1 MSAVRVALVGTR
13 GFGRVHFQGLQK
25 QISEGLAELVGV
37 VDVAEPEADV
47 TAPWFLTLGELLEQ
61 LPGERAPEVVIIAT
75 PITTHMA
82 MALEALA
89 AGCHVLLEKPPV
101 RSLAEH
107 WQLLRAARE
116 AGRSVQVG
124 FQARGGGGIDRL
136 RRIVRGGELGRVL
149 RVTAYGAWQRDRAYY
164 SRSRWA
170 GLRRLGG
177 ERVADGVATNPLAHG
192 VHAALT
198 VAGIDRADQIAEVTT
213 ELRRAHDIEADD
225 TTYLGI
231 LPAQADL
238 PPVHCALV
246 TTAPDQSDPWVE
258 VVAERG
264 RARLYYTADRAEI
277 GPAQVVPSQIVPAGV
292 AAADIGAAARRE
304 DYERISLV
312 ENLLRHVR
320 DASVPLLCPLEST
333 SAFTAVLDA
342 TQSVPDPTPI
352 GPEHVTW
359 VGEGPAAHPVVEDVE
374 AWMTAALDSG
384 APFAEVGAPWGD
396 ASAVHRWSPRR
407 VLRTQEIAGSE
418 IAVLVDGSDIIPR
431 SSPRPYLHPLRT
443 LGGTVIT
450 DAHPADHDWHNGL
463 GVVIQD
469 VADVNFWGG
478 RTYVEGAGYIWREDH
493 GTIAHEAFEET
504 SADGTAWTQRLR
516 WRGPEPAA
524 DASAA
529 DVSAADASGGS
540 APSDGPGPRV
550 ELEETRTHVFAPVE
564 GGWSVELTS
573 QLRPVSAEAM
583 ELGSPGSHGREG
595 GGYGGL
601 FLRLAPLAEATVAV
615 PGPDGGRLTGEDA
628 VHGARAPWV
637 ELCGTAATGG
647 RFAVRI
653 EHLDEHDDPW
663 FVRVAG
669 YPGLGSAIAWDS
681 PVTTTAEQPLT
692 RAFRITVRDLP

>member
-13 GFGRVHFQGLQK
+13 GFGRVHHENLRPL
-25 QISEGLAELVGV
+25 ISQGLAELVGV

-47 TAPWFLTLGELLEQ
+47 TAPWFLTLGELLAE
-61 LPGERAPEVVIIAT
+61 LTDERAPEVVVIAT
-75 PITTHMA
+75 PITTHAA
-82 MALEALA
+82 MAREALA

-107 WQLLRAARE
+107 WQLLREARE
-116 AGRSVQVG
+116 AGRAVQVG

-192 VHAALT
+192 VHAALA
-198 VAGIDRADQIAEVTT
+198 VAGYERADQIAEITT

-231 LPAQADL
+231 RPAEAAL
-238 PPVHCALV
+238 PPVHCALT
-246 TTAPDQSDPWVE
+246 TTAPEQGDPWVE

-277 GPAQVVPSQIVPAGV
+277 EPAQVVPSQIVPAGV
-292 AAADIGAAARRE
+292 DQSDVVTAAREER
-304 DYERISLV
+304 YERVSLV
-312 ENLLRHVR
+312 ENLLQHVR

-342 TQSVPDPTPI
+342 TQSVPDPAPI

-374 AWMTAALDSG
+374 HWLARALEAG
-384 APFAEVGAPWGD
+384 APFAEIGAPWGD
-396 ASAVHRWSPRR
+396 AAAVHSWSPRT
-407 VLRTQEIAGSE
+407 VLRRQRLDGAEV
-418 IAVLVDGSDIIPR
+418 AVLVDGTDIIDR

-443 LGGTVIT
+443 LGGTVVT

-463 GVVIQD
+463 GIVVQD

-478 RTYVEGAGYIWREDH
+478 RTYVRGQGYVWREDH
-493 GTIAHEAFEET
+493 GRITHEGFAEE
-504 SADGTAWTQRLR
+504 SADGTAWTEHLR
-516 WRGPEPAA
+516 WCGPQIPA
-524 DASAA
+524 
-529 DVSAADASGGS
+529 GS
-540 APSDGPGPRV
+540 PAPRV
-550 ELEETRTHVFAPVE
+550 ELEERRSHRFSRVD
-564 GGWSVELTS
+564 GGWSLELRS
-573 QLRPVSAEAM
+573 VLRPVSAPSM

-601 FLRLAPLAEATVAV
+601 FLRLAPVTDVHVTAPAV
-615 PGPDGGRLTGEDA
+615 DGGRLDGEDA

-637 ELCGTAATGG
+637 ELSGLAAGGG
-647 RFAVRI
+647 RFAVRL
-653 EHLDEHDDPW
+653 EHLDAHDDPW

-669 YPGLGSAIAWDS
+669 YPGLGSAIAWDR
-681 PVTTTAEQPLT
+681 PVTITAEQPLE
-692 RAFRITVRDLP
+692 RAFRLTVRDLP